1 MRIFLKFVIIFFRIE
16 GFKMIEKI
24 VLESPNGEKEEKDVI
39 CHFVSVEDAMSNIK
53 NIPILVVDSKQM
65 NNGNNVLE
73 FFWEKDGMYQ
83 PILDDAAWTEVK
95 RVFVS
100 VIKNQFKVVGEE

>member
-1 MRIFLKFVIIFFRIE
+1 M
-16 GFKMIEKI
+16 
-24 VLESPNGEKEEKDVI
+24 
-39 CHFVSVEDAMSNIK
+39 
-53 NIPILVVDSKQM
+53 
-65 NNGNNVLE
+65 E